1 MIKSIRVVGPS
12 LRNRTHKRTP
22 FTARQNLF
30 SSPKITREASLSKI
44 YRKSENAQ
52 NNLDHEI
59 EKQQNVTVRRNHVD
73 QFTDRN
79 FILIDFEAISSEVC
93 EFPAIWTR
101 NGEIKAIF
109 HAYCRPSKA
118 IRPDRYNGFYKDF
131 LGHNLNFY
139 LKQNSFKNVEWQFCK
154 WCKHH
159 KLMVETQKGSFD
171 IASDTAIVTQG
182 TEDFNFLNT
191 SLMNNKVSMDRRPCY
206 KYFYDLDALWI
217 HAIGTNPPGSP
228 RMHNMAKDQGWDVVP
243 NAHSGIHDTLQLYY
257 VFDGLRKSLE
267 NKENILRRA
276 LRKNRA
282 LIK

>member
-52 NNLDHEI
+52 NNPDHEI
-59 EKQQNVTVRRNHVD
+59 ENQQNVTVRRNHVD